1 MVPVRL
7 GLFPTNRFILVIMA
21 STTPCST
28 RPSIVVRPATTD
40 DVPAMK
46 DLIDLYAGKIL
57 LQKNLIDIYEAL
69 QEYVVAERDGEILG
83 CGALHVFWSD
93 LGELRTVAVHPDA
106 QGHGIGHRIV
116 TTLLH
121 NAHRLRLE
129 RVFVLTFEVDFF
141 ARYGFQ
147 EIEGTPVSYPIYQQM
162 LRSYD
167 AGVAE
172 FLDLSSVKPNT
183 LGNTRMLAYLAP
195 LASESPHDDLDET
208 ND

>member
-7 GLFPTNRFILVIMA
+7 GLFPSNGFILKVMA
-21 STTPCST
+21 STDTCST
-28 RPSIVVRPATTD
+28 DPSIVIRPATTN

-46 DLIDLYAGKIL
+46 KLIDHYAGKIL
-57 LQKNLIDIYEAL
+57 LEKNLIDIYEAL
-69 QEYVVAERDGEILG
+69 QEYVVAEKDGEILG

-93 LGELRTVAVHPDA
+93 LGELRTVAVRPSA

-116 TTLLH
+116 TKLLH
-121 NAHRLRLE
+121 NARYLGLE

-141 ARYGFQ
+141 SRYGFQ
-147 EIEGTPVSYPIYQQM
+147 EIEGTPVSFPIYQQM

-167 AGVAE
+167 AGIAE

-195 LASESPHDDLDET
+195 LSTKSQPQDSAT
-208 ND
+208 NDI